1 MPAKIAVNKRHVAHY
16 ISWKQG
22 EHARSPA
29 TLHIIPIWEQVS
41 DWRLKHSRASSKS
54 VNASASRPASRS
66 AAANAQMAV
75 ESKPVTAEAKIS
87 KPVKLGYTNVNYVLS
102 ISPASKVIQK
112 QLEET
117 QKQYMKTIEDK
128 NKELETKFEMYQKG
142 QATMLESIKKDKEE
156 ELRNLQRSIQTL
168 QEGAQDDLRKKEN
181 ELVKPELD
189 KIYKAVNEVA
199 KSNGFTHVFNSDQ
212 VLLYAEEESD
222 ITDLVLD
229 KLGIKAP
236 AAGDKMEDVVKP
248 AAPATEKP
256 AQGTKKP
263 AGKK

>member
-1 MPAKIAVNKRHVAHY
+1 MNKFAALCILAIAIGYSAQGQAITEVKPA
-16 ISWKQG
+16 
-22 EHARSPA
+22 
-29 TLHIIPIWEQVS
+29 
-41 DWRLKHSRASSKS
+41 
-54 VNASASRPASRS
+54 
-66 AAANAQMAV
+66 
-75 ESKPVTAEAKIS
+75 VTE
-87 KPVKLGYTNVNYVLS
+87 VKTPKTVRIGYTNVNYVLS

-128 NKELETKFEMYQKG
+128 NKELETKFEAYQKG

-168 QEGAQDDLRKKEN
+168 QENAQEDLRKKEN

-199 KSNGFTHVFNSDQ
+199 KANNFTHVLNSDQ
-212 VLLYAEEESD
+212 VLLYAEEDSD

-236 AAGDKMEDVVKP
+236 VEGENKTEVKP
-248 AAPATEKP
+248 SPPAQTKPATGGNSTP
-256 AQGTKKP
+256 
-263 AGKK
+263 GKKGPAKK

>member
-1 MPAKIAVNKRHVAHY
+1 MKKIAALCLLSLGLAVA
-16 ISWKQG
+16 SQ
-22 EHARSPA
+22 
-29 TLHIIPIWEQVS
+29 
-41 DWRLKHSRASSKS
+41 
-54 VNASASRPASRS
+54 
-66 AAANAQMAV
+66 AQPV
-75 ESKPVTAEAKIS
+75 ESKPAPAEAKS
-87 KPVKLGYTNVNYVLS
+87 NRPVKIGYTNVNYILS

-128 NKELETKFEMYQKG
+128 NKELEAKFEAYQKG
-142 QATMLESIKKDKEE
+142 QATMLESIKRDKEE

-168 QEGAQDDLRKKEN
+168 QENAQEDIRKKEN

-199 KSNGFTHVFNSDQ
+199 KANGFSHVLNSDQ

-222 ITDLVLD
+222 VTDLVLD

-236 AAGDKMEDVVKP
+236 EEGETKTSEDKP
-248 AAPATEKP
+248 AMPKPSTPAGGTGTTP
-256 AQGTKKP
+256 AKKP
-263 AGKK
+263 APGKK

>member
-1 MPAKIAVNKRHVAHY
+1 MNKFAALCILA
-16 ISWKQG
+16 ISLGFSAQG
-22 EHARSPA
+22 QALNE
-29 TLHIIPIWEQVS
+29 T
-41 DWRLKHSRASSKS
+41 
-54 VNASASRPASRS
+54 
-66 AAANAQMAV
+66 
-75 ESKPVTAEAKIS
+75 KPAEAKTP
-87 KPVKLGYTNVNYVLS
+87 KPVKIGYTNVNYILS

-128 NKELETKFEMYQKG
+128 NKELEAKFEAYQKG

-168 QEGAQDDLRKKEN
+168 QENAQEDLRKKEN

-199 KSNGFTHVFNSDQ
+199 KANGFTHVLNSDQ

-222 ITDLVLD
+222 VTDLVMD

-236 AAGDKMEDVVKP
+236 AEGETGTNPAATKP
-248 AAPATEKP
+248 APAANTP
-256 AQGTKKP
+256 AKKP
-263 AGKK
+263 VAPKK

>member
-1 MPAKIAVNKRHVAHY
+1 MNKFAAICILSIALGSQVQAQTAVTEVK
-16 ISWKQG
+16 
-22 EHARSPA
+22 PA
-29 TLHIIPIWEQVS
+29 T
-41 DWRLKHSRASSKS
+41 
-54 VNASASRPASRS
+54 
-66 AAANAQMAV
+66 
-75 ESKPVTAEAKIS
+75 TEAKTP
-87 KPVKLGYTNVNYVLS
+87 KPLKIGYTNVNYILS

-128 NKELETKFEMYQKG
+128 NKELEMKFEAYQKG

-168 QEGAQDDLRKKEN
+168 QENATEDLRKKEN

-199 KSNGFTHVFNSDQ
+199 KANGYTHVLNSDQ
-212 VLLYAEEESD
+212 VLLYADEESD

-236 AAGDKMEDVVKP
+236 DETAPAVEEKP
-248 AAPATEKP
+248 AAPAAP
-256 AQGTKKP
+256 AKP
-263 AGKK
+263 AGTGAPAKKAPVKK

>member
-1 MPAKIAVNKRHVAHY
+1 MRKIAVAC
-16 ISWKQG
+16 IIAS
-22 EHARSPA
+22 
-29 TLHIIPIWEQVS
+29 TLGF
-41 DWRLKHSRASSKS
+41 
-54 VNASASRPASRS
+54 NALAQTAAETKPASQPK
-66 AAANAQMAV
+66 AL
-75 ESKPVTAEAKIS
+75 
-87 KPVKLGYTNVNYVLS
+87 KLGYTNVNYVLS

-128 NKELETKFEMYQKG
+128 NKELESKFEAYQKG

-156 ELRNLQRSIQTL
+156 ELRNLQRSIQVL
-168 QEGAQDDLRKKEN
+168 QENAQEDLRKKEN

-199 KSNGFTHVFNSDQ
+199 KTNGFSHIFNSDQ

-222 ITDLVLD
+222 VTDLVLD

-236 AAGDKMEDVVKP
+236 EEDATKTSESNNPAPKP
-248 AAPATEKP
+248 ANNTPA
-256 AQGTKKP
+256 KKP

>member
-1 MPAKIAVNKRHVAHY
+1 MNKLAAICILSAGLALQATAQTSPEIKATPTETKSAK
-16 ISWKQG
+16 
-22 EHARSPA
+22 P
-29 TLHIIPIWEQVS
+29 
-41 DWRLKHSRASSKS
+41 LK
-54 VNASASRPASRS
+54 
-66 AAANAQMAV
+66 
-75 ESKPVTAEAKIS
+75 I
-87 KPVKLGYTNVNYVLS
+87 GYTNVNYILS

-128 NKELETKFEMYQKG
+128 NKELEAKFEAYQKG
-142 QATMLESIKKDKEE
+142 QATMLESIKRDKEE

-168 QEGAQDDLRKKEN
+168 QEGAQDDLRKREN
-181 ELVKPELD
+181 DLVKPELD

-199 KSNGFTHVFNSDQ
+199 KAHGFTHVFNSDQ

-236 AAGDKMEDVVKP
+236 APGEIKPEDLPK
-248 AAPATEKP
+248 APATPAEKP
-256 AQGTKKP
+256 ATTGGAKKP
-263 AGKK
+263 TGKK